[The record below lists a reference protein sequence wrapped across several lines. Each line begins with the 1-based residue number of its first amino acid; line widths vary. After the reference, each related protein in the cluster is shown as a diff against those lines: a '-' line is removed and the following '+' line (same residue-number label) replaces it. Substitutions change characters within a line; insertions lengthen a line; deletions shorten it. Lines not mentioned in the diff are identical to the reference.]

1 MISYDMRDMMRT
13 WTLFETSLVKCT
25 ASLDTVV
32 TGVGVHH
39 GAGRGD
45 LGVRGDR
52 GHEAGG

>member
-1 MISYDMRDMMRT
+1 MIGDMMRT

-25 ASLDTVV
+25 ASQDTVV